1 MKYFKY
7 IYQLIFFLSFYLII
21 LSSEIEPQTANI
33 YYSKVSN
40 KYKVKYEPINKETS
54 LAYLKYTPSYE
65 KEGWDKLIVS
75 SSDKPD
81 SIYSD
86 STKNYG
92 MGYLEGYVTYKRI
105 YDHYRNN
112 NNYKFYKN
120 KGIMPEYLENFFISN
135 LNYIKKM
142 CDLYSETDPYFHEV
156 NNYYY
161 QMIGILDGYN
171 SRVIEEKNKNISID
185 LEQITLPHFM
195 AIISVGDIDELEYLN
210 KSQRVNYTNMT
221 SEEIKNYVN
230 ERLHCS
236 ALIKV
241 APDFSNIWFGHSTWS
256 GYNRLIKMFKEYR
269 YYPGGKFKVKA
280 NTILVSGYPGAIN
293 SNDDFYI
300 TDAYLYVMET
310 TNNVFNNSLFDNLT
324 PENFTCWLRT
334 MLALRL
340 ADNGKEWT
348 EIFKKYNSGTYNNQ
362 FMILDLKLINTEK
375 KDISDGAL
383 YIIEQLPGYCGVSE
397 VTNYLRKGYWPSY
410 NTPFIQ
416 EIRDLGGYTQI
427 LKERPDLYDSYD
439 YSGCARANIFRRDQ
453 SSVKDINTFYKLL
466 RYNDFKNDPL
476 SKGDPGNVIAY
487 RGDLDKSHSCFGAT
501 DLKFSSVNDIKN
513 KNGTKKVY
521 LINGP
526 TKEQQEVFD
535 WSNTTCIQSNPTRFK
550 TYGQVNRYDFDVIEY
565 NVELW

>member
-1 MKYFKY
+1 MKIFKY
-7 IYQLIFFLSFYLII
+7 LYQFLFLLLIPTLI
-21 LSSEIEPQTANI
+21 SSQIEPITANI
-33 YYSKVSN
+33 YYSKISN
-40 KYKVKYEPINKETS
+40 KYIVKYEPMNKEDS

-65 KEGWDKLIVS
+65 KEGWDKIIVS
-75 SSDKPD
+75 SSDKPET
-81 SIYSD
+81 IYSD
-86 STKNYG
+86 SNKHYG

-120 KGIMPEYLENFFISN
+120 QGVMPEYLEKFFISN
-135 LNYIKKM
+135 LQFIRKM
-142 CDLYSETDPYFHEV
+142 CDLYAETDPYFHEV
-156 NNYYY
+156 NNFYH
-161 QMIGILDGYN
+161 QMKGILDGYN
-171 SRVIEEKNKNISID
+171 TRVKEEKNKNINLD

-195 AIISVGDIDELEYLN
+195 AIISVGDIDELENIN
-210 KSQRVNYTNMT
+210 KSSRPNYSNMT
-221 SEEIKNYVN
+221 SEQIKNYVN

-256 GYNRLIKMFKEYR
+256 GYNRLLKMFKEYR

-280 NTILVSGYPGAIN
+280 NTILVSGYPGVIN

-300 TDAYLYVMET
+300 TDANLYVMET
-310 TNNVFNNSLFDNLT
+310 TNHVFNTTLFDTLT
-324 PENFTCWLRT
+324 PESFTCWLRT

-340 ADNGKEWT
+340 ADNGKEWS
-348 EIFKKYNSGTYNNQ
+348 EIFERYNSGTYNNQ
-362 FMILDLKLINTEK
+362 FMILDLKLIDTDE

-383 YIIEQLPGYCGVSE
+383 YIIEQLPGYCGIAD
-397 VTNYLRKGYWPSY
+397 VTKFLRKGYWPSY

-416 EIRDLGGYTQI
+416 EVRDLAGYTQI

-453 SSVKDINTFYKLL
+453 YKVNDINSYYKLL

-487 RGDLDKSHSCFGAT
+487 RGDLDTSHSCFGAT

-513 KNGTKKVY
+513 GGKRKVY

-535 WSNTTCIQSNPTRFK
+535 WSNTTCVQSNPVRFK
-550 TYGQVNRYDFDVIEY
+550 IYGQVNRYDFDVVEY

>member
-135 LNYIKKM
+135 LNFIKKM

-171 SRVIEEKNKNISID
+171 SRVLEEKNKNISID

-269 YYPGGKFKVKA
+269 YYPGGQFKVKA

-362 FMILDLKLINTEK
+362 FMILDLKLIDTEK

-397 VTNYLRKGYWPSY
+397 VTDYLRKGYWPSY

-535 WSNTTCIQSNPTRFK
+535 WRNTTCIQSNPTRFK

>member
-1 MKYFKY
+1 MKIFKY
-7 IYQLIFFLSFYLII
+7 LYQFLFLLII
-21 LSSEIEPQTANI
+21 PSLISSQIEPITANI
-33 YYSKVSN
+33 YYSKISN
-40 KYKVKYEPINKETS
+40 KYTVKYEPMNKEDS

-65 KEGWDKLIVS
+65 KEGWDKIIVS

-81 SIYSD
+81 TIYSD
-86 STKNYG
+86 SNKHYG

-120 KGIMPEYLENFFISN
+120 QGVMPEYLEKFFISN
-135 LNYIKKM
+135 LQFIRKM

-156 NNYYY
+156 NNFYH
-161 QMIGILDGYN
+161 QMKGILDGYN
-171 SRVIEEKNKNISID
+171 TRVKEEKNKNINLD

-195 AIISVGDIDELEYLN
+195 AIISVGDIDELENIN
-210 KSQRVNYTNMT
+210 KSSRPNYSNMT
-221 SEEIKNYVN
+221 SEQIKNYVN

-256 GYNRLIKMFKEYR
+256 GYNRLLKMFKEYR

-280 NTILVSGYPGAIN
+280 NTILVSGYPGVIN

-300 TDAYLYVMET
+300 TDANLYVMET
-310 TNNVFNNSLFDNLT
+310 TNHVFNTTLFDILT
-324 PENFTCWLRT
+324 PESFTCWLRT

-340 ADNGKEWT
+340 ADNGKEWS
-348 EIFKKYNSGTYNNQ
+348 EIFERYNSGTYNNQ
-362 FMILDLKLINTEK
+362 FMILDLKLINTEE

-383 YIIEQLPGYCGVSE
+383 YIIEQLPGYCGISD
-397 VTNYLRKGYWPSY
+397 VTKFLRKGYWPSY

-416 EIRDLGGYTQI
+416 EVRDLAGYTQI

-453 SSVKDINTFYKLL
+453 YKVNDINSYYKLL

-487 RGDLDKSHSCFGAT
+487 RGDLDTSHSCFGAT

-513 KNGTKKVY
+513 GGKRKVY

-535 WSNTTCIQSNPTRFK
+535 WSNTICIQSNPVRFK
-550 TYGQVNRYDFDVIEY
+550 TYGQVNRYDFDIVEY